1 MVSCISVLAAPAVLT
16 VGGITVEE
24 LQRIDFNMLDFTN
37 FMDDLMKNQK
47 IPENDVLTNKTKER
61 IKEIMSQQSAQ

>member
-1 MVSCISVLAAPAVLT
+1 FGGASSPDCR
-16 VGGITVEE
+16 GITVAE
-24 LQRIDFNMLDFTN
+24 LQGIDFNKLDFTN

-47 IPENDVLTNKTKER
+47 IPENDVLTNKTRER

>member
-1 MVSCISVLAAPAVLT
+1 TTA
-16 VGGITVEE
+16 E
-24 LQRIDFNMLDFTN
+24 LQGIDFNKLDFTN

>member
-1 MVSCISVLAAPAVLT
+1 GASSPDCR
-16 VGGITVEE
+16 GITVAE
-24 LQRIDFNMLDFTN
+24 LQGIDFNKLDFTN

-47 IPENDVLTNKTKER
+47 IPENDVLTNKTRER

>member
-1 MVSCISVLAAPAVLT
+1 ASSPDCR
-16 VGGITVEE
+16 GITTAE
-24 LQRIDFNMLDFTN
+24 LQGIDFNKLDFTN

>member
-1 MVSCISVLAAPAVLT
+1 LESLP
-16 VGGITVEE
+16 ITTAE
-24 LQRIDFNMLDFTN
+24 LRGIDFNKLDFTN

-47 IPENDVLTNKTKER
+47 IPENDVLTNKTRER

>member
-16 VGGITVEE
+16 VGITVEE